1 MNEILIKKIKK
12 RLKDNYDVK
21 YREIEREEG
30 IIYIIFIDN
39 LSDSQFISEYIV
51 APIVEREL
59 EISDVET
66 LKKEVLFANII
77 GDVEDE
83 EDIYIHILS
92 GDTVIIS
99 SNFEEIIFCESKS
112 YTRRSVDIPI
122 TESVIKGPREGFTET
137 FVDNVSLIRRKVKNP
152 DLKFESFFIGEK
164 SNTPVV
170 ISYINNL
177 ADEKLV
183 SYVRSQIKTMDVNFI
198 LDTNYIEEKLRN
210 KKTAFETIGYS
221 EKPDIIASKLFE
233 GRVAVLVDG
242 TPFVITAPYFFLE
255 NFQMSDDYYLNKVM
269 INIIRVLRYLSFFI
283 ALLLPGAYVAF
294 TTYHFSFIPSVI
306 AYRLAVSRAGVPFPT
321 VIEVLLMMFFF
332 QILREAGIR
341 LPQPVGQAM
350 SIIGALILGDAAV
363 GAGLASQ
370 STLVIIALSSI
381 ASFLTPKLY
390 APILV
395 WQALIVIISALLG
408 LPGFYM
414 IFFMMLA
421 HIAGLSSCGYP
432 YLFPIGTSTNYKFK
446 DLIFRSDLNKI
457 SKNIFKDE

>member
-30 IIYIIFIDN
+30 VIYIIFIDN
-39 LSDSQFISEYIV
+39 LTDSQFISEYIV